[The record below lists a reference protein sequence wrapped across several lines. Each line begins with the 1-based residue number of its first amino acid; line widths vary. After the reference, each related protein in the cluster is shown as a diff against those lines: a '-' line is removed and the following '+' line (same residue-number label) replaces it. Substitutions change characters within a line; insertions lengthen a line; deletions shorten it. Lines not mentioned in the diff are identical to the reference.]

1 MKEYA
6 HKNLKNV
13 LDSLLKDKIKKISGE
28 VEKLGDL
35 FENRY
40 KSLTNRI
47 NYQLKKKI
55 ESIKD

>member
-35 FENRY
+35 FENR
-40 KSLTNRI
+40 
-47 NYQLKKKI
+47 
-55 ESIKD
+55 